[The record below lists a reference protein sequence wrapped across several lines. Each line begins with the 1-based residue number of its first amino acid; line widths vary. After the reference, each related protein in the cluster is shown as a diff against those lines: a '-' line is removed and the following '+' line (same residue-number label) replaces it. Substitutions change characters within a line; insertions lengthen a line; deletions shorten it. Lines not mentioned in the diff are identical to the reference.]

1 MQSKSLGSRTGS
13 IVTRFPSTFDS
24 AIPTDRQHRTGIFC
38 PPTPT
43 PVTNDI
49 MAVMPTRRP
58 GDGRYS
64 MIERE
69 QRWVL
74 RAVPIGLVDPI
85 EISDRYIRNTDLRLR
100 RMKSADEVIWKLG
113 QKIRVRAESPE
124 IVKITN
130 IYLLEHEYEILGQL
144 QAATL
149 VKTRRH
155 WRGADRVLSVDEFH
169 GRLTGLVLAEIELE
183 ADDSLLGLPEGAIAE
198 VTHDD
203 RFSGGSLAS
212 LSETGATQL
221 LAEAAN
227 HWTIINSE

>member
-1 MQSKSLGSRTGS
+1 
-13 IVTRFPSTFDS
+13 
-24 AIPTDRQHRTGIFC
+24 
-38 PPTPT
+38 
-43 PVTNDI
+43 
-49 MAVMPTRRP
+49 
-58 GDGRYS
+58 

-85 EISDRYIRNTDLRLR
+85 EITDRYIRDTDLRLR

-113 QKIRVRAESPE
+113 QKIRIRAESPE
-124 IVKITN
+124 MVNTTN
-130 IYLLEHEYEILGQL
+130 IYLREHEFQILGQL

-155 WRGADRVLSVDEFH
+155 WRRADRVLTVDEFH
-169 GRLTGLVLAEIELE
+169 GRLTGLVLAEIELD
-183 ADDSLLGLPEGAIAE
+183 ADDSLLGLPEGAIAD

-212 LSETGATQL
+212 LDERGAKQL
-221 LAEAAN
+221 LAEAGN
-227 HWTIINSE
+227 HLTVLNVE

>member
-1 MQSKSLGSRTGS
+1 M
-13 IVTRFPSTFDS
+13 
-24 AIPTDRQHRTGIFC
+24 
-38 PPTPT
+38 PT

-64 MIERE
+64 LIERE

-74 RAVPIGLVDPI
+74 RAVPTGLLDPI
-85 EISDRYIRNTDLRLR
+85 EINDRYIRDTDLRLR

-113 QKIRVRAESPE
+113 QKTRVRAESPG
-124 IVKITN
+124 VVNLTN
-130 IYLLEHEYEILGQL
+130 IYLREHEYQVLEQL

-155 WRGADRVLSVDEFH
+155 WRRADRVLSVDEFH

-183 ADDSLLGLPEGAIAE
+183 ADDGFLGLPEGAIAD

-212 LSETGATQL
+212 LDERGAVQL
-221 LAEAAN
+221 LAEAVKSLGG
-227 HWTIINSE
+227 HQL

>member
-1 MQSKSLGSRTGS
+1 
-13 IVTRFPSTFDS
+13 
-24 AIPTDRQHRTGIFC
+24 
-38 PPTPT
+38 
-43 PVTNDI
+43 

-64 MIERE
+64 TIERE

-74 RAVPIGLVDPI
+74 SAVPIGLVDPI
-85 EISDRYIRNTDLRLR
+85 EISDRYIRDTDLRLR

-124 IVKITN
+124 IVNMTN
-130 IYLLEHEYEILGQL
+130 IYLREHEYEILEQL
-144 QAATL
+144 QAAAL

-155 WRGADRVLSVDEFH
+155 WRRADRVLSVDEFH
-169 GRLTGLVLAEIELE
+169 GPLAGLVLAEIELE
-183 ADDSLLGLPEGAIAE
+183 ADDSLLGLPEGAIAD

-212 LSETGATQL
+212 LNKRRATQL

-227 HWTIINSE
+227 HWTVINSE